1 MPIKIKWESEI
12 TKIRKDLHTLQK
24 ENVNLRE
31 KLRGVTKESA
41 KGAKGHQELARA
53 AKRVYREIET
63 PAQRYN
69 RKMEELNRLLKAGA
83 IDQQAY
89 GQAAK
94 RARRQADEAGR
105 STRRMFDLPGM
116 RTAIGLLGGMGV
128 TVSVAGA
135 MQKIIGYARSAK
147 EEIDG
152 IVEGLKATHQ
162 GAKAIWQ
169 VAESKKAYESL
180 SARVRLA
187 MAKEGMTRDQAQDMI
202 FNLKSLQQIEAAP
215 TVARAARFMPA
226 DVAAEFVTTMRS
238 PTTWGREAGTPEQV
252 LSGLITG
259 AGRSK
264 FNVQETAQ
272 WAARVAPTLKAMGAT
287 PAEILGV
294 GGAISVPAQKPEIL
308 GTYMFALEK
317 QVSQH
322 RRQLVEQGK
331 LDPVKEQ
338 AGLIQ
343 GFRDLR
349 ADAEAWSTAMG
360 EARFKR
366 AAVALTGALEE
377 AEKNTK
383 AIADAFKS
391 IEVFRQKVE
400 SLPRTLDIQQR
411 MAVAEARKEVALE
424 PKGFRKMQLDAA
436 IETNKALAAMFDKSP
451 VVEEATEDY
460 LESLTTLGQ
469 VQKAREV
476 AAERTLS
483 MLRRERPDIY
493 EQYIGAQV
501 PIARTPSRA
510 ALYGRPVT
518 MERPDLP
525 GPPTQAIEEA
535 MGRAMEVLV
544 TEVVKQREATEN
556 RLQALRDVSSK
567 VQRQPERTEVPR
579 QVQRESS
586 GSIQQSWWKQAIERP
601 TALVPEPQIMREPR
615 HPEMP
620 GVPAPIQREAS
631 TQGADRLVEEMVR
644 QRQATDEQLKVQ
656 REAVDATRAQ
666 TAATEAQTQALQQAT
681 ADPAATLG
689 LPPVPQTPAV
699 ITQPKDET
707 AETAF
712 SVN

>member
-24 ENVNLRE
+24 ENVKLTE
-31 KLRGVTKESA
+31 KLRGVTKEST
-41 KGAKGHQELARA
+41 KGARGHQELARA

-83 IDQQAY
+83 IDQRAY

-94 RARRQADEAGR
+94 RARTQADAAGR

-169 VAESKKAYESL
+169 VSESKKAYESL

-187 MAKEGMTRDQAQDMI
+187 MAKEGMTRDQAQAMI

-238 PTTWGREAGTPEQV
+238 PTTWGKEAGTPEQV
-252 LSGLITG
+252 LSGLIAG

-264 FNVQETAQ
+264 FNVQQTAE
-272 WAARVAPTLKAMGAT
+272 WAARVAPTLKSMGAT
-287 PAEILGV
+287 PGEILGV
-294 GGAISVPAQKPEIL
+294 GGALSVPAQKPEIL

-317 QVSQH
+317 QISTH
-322 RRQLVEQGK
+322 RRQMVEAGK

-349 ADAEAWSTAMG
+349 ADAKAWSTAMG

-366 AAVALTGALEE
+366 AALALTGALEE
-377 AEKNTK
+377 AETNTK
-383 AIADAFKS
+383 AIAAAFKTR
-391 IEVFRQKVE
+391 EVFARKVE

-411 MAVAEARKEVALE
+411 MAVATARKEVALE

-436 IETNKALAAMFDKSP
+436 IETNKAMAEMFGKSP
-451 VVEEATEDY
+451 VVEQATKDY
-460 LESLTTLGQ
+460 LEALTTMGA
-469 VQKAREV
+469 VQKAREI
-476 AAERTLS
+476 AAERTLAI
-483 MLRRERPDIY
+483 LREARPEMY
-493 EQYIGAQV
+493 QQYIGDLV
-501 PIARTPSRA
+501 PLTRRA
-510 ALYGRPVT
+510 AIGTGYGAGAVARP
-518 MERPDLP
+518 MPDLP
-525 GPPTQAIEEA
+525 GPPTREVEEA
-535 MGRAMEVLV
+535 IGRAMGALV
-544 TEVVKQREATEN
+544 EEVVRQREATEN
-556 RLQALRDVSSK
+556 LL
-567 VQRQPERTEVPR
+567 EEV
-579 QVQRESS
+579 RE
-586 GSIQQSWWKQAIERP
+586 Q
-601 TALVPEPQIMREPR
+601 TAL
-615 HPEMP
+615 
-620 GVPAPIQREAS
+620 QRN
-631 TQGADRLVEEMVR
+631 G
-644 QRQATDEQLKVQ
+644 QAAEGN
-656 REAVDATRAQ
+656 
-666 TAATEAQTQALQQAT
+666 
-681 ADPAATLG
+681 PAATLG
-689 LPPVPQTPAV
+689 VPPIPQVPAV
-699 ITQPKDET
+699 IVNPPDPT
-707 AETAF
+707 AEVGF
-712 SVN
+712 STN